1 MQHCVISHS
10 LNLYLGFSNL
20 WPDPRPS
27 SPEALLRTLVYIIKM
42 HNTLNHSV
50 HCSAVVLSF
59 TESMHGRWFVHQ
71 LTWYSASLVVPVVQ
85 CHWQKLNNFLQ
96 LQPERPVR
104 FKGLSSFNSTH
115 VQIVGGA
122 TCTCTHSF
130 SGFSA
135 ACHSRLCVTVLPVLL

>member
-1 MQHCVISHS
+1 MQHCVIFHS

-71 LTWYSASLVVPVVQ
+71 LTWYSTSLLQCKPDTVQ
-85 CHWQKLNNFLQ
+85 LAK
-96 LQPERPVR
+96 
-104 FKGLSSFNSTH
+104 T
-115 VQIVGGA
+115 
-122 TCTCTHSF
+122 
-130 SGFSA
+130 
-135 ACHSRLCVTVLPVLL
+135 